1 MYNVNASIFCVSV
14 SDTKAF
20 NASPNHDLWSFQSSL
35 RCPPRWRVH
44 GLVTH
49 TLHAPLVQNTISYH
63 IIENKSQIMGVSLTV
78 IMNQHVDLQ
87 KISSHPRVFMT

>member
-1 MYNVNASIFCVSV
+1 MRSRQIR
-14 SDTKAF
+14 
-20 NASPNHDLWSFQSSL
+20 SFQFPWYIGEMIHDQYLKPPPSL
-35 RCPPRWRVH
+35 A
-44 GLVTH
+44 TH
-49 TLHAPLVQNTISYH
+49 SLHPPLVQNTISYH